1 MGQNVRSLIK
11 RHYRGLIWDSFI
23 HFVQL
28 LKLLG
33 TVDLDTARTALC
45 YARTGHSSRREV
57 SLSGVGSGSSARAT
71 CDANMW

>member
-1 MGQNVRSLIK
+1 MGQNARSLIK

-33 TVDLDTARTALC
+33 TVDLDTARMLRFRPDYTP
-45 YARTGHSSRREV
+45 S
-57 SLSGVGSGSSARAT
+57 
-71 CDANMW
+71 